1 VPTHQT
7 SMLLGMRDTAAMS
20 PSTVTEAGLNEAA
33 GDLDYGDSGGGSFA
47 TNIGPGYRPAGPPG
61 TSPCG
66 QTLASALAQ
75 GAPKITEGDCERV
88 GRDGLG

>member
-33 GDLDYGDSGGGSFA
+33 GDLDYGDRRFLA
-47 TNIGPGYRPAGPPG
+47 LPIRAMAGLRKSWSLPTG
-61 TSPCG
+61 V
-66 QTLASALAQ
+66 
-75 GAPKITEGDCERV
+75 RV
-88 GRDGLG
+88 GAKRRLTRRY